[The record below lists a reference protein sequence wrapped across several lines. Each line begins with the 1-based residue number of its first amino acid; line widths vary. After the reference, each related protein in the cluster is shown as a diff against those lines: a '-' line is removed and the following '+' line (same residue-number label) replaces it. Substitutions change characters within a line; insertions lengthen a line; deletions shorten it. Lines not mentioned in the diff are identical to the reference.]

1 MMDGRKIHVPTQ
13 KPVFEN
19 RYDAGRQLAEKLIE
33 FKNQPVIIL
42 AIPNGGLPIAV
53 PVALELNAELD
64 VVISRKL
71 PIPLLPEGGF
81 GAVADDGSP
90 IFNQEILQKINLTEY
105 QINYQVNK
113 VRNDIRERSLLY
125 RSGRPLSIVNDKI
138 AIIVDDGLASGYTMM
153 AAVESV
159 RRRHP
164 KQIIA
169 AVPTASATAIKQV
182 EKQSVRV
189 VTVYTGY
196 TPKFYV
202 SDSYR
207 YWNVLTD
214 EEGVRCF
221 KDWHT
226 KYSQLKNGFQR
237 PDEKQ
242 LRNV

>member
-1 MMDGRKIHVPTQ
+1 MLNERRIHVPTQ
-13 KPVFEN
+13 SPVFEN
-19 RYDAGRQLAEKLIE
+19 RYDAGRQLSEKLSE
-33 FKNQPVIIL
+33 YKNQPVIVL
-42 AIPNGGLPIAV
+42 AIPNGGMPVAV
-53 PVALELNAELD
+53 PVALELGAELD

-90 IFNQEILQKINLTEY
+90 IFNQEVLQRINLTEH

-125 RSGRPLSIVNDKI
+125 RTGRPLSIVSGKI

-159 RRRHP
+159 RRRQP
-164 KQIIA
+164 KRIVV

-189 VTVYTGY
+189 VTVVTGY
-196 TPKFYV
+196 APKFYV

-207 YWNVLTD
+207 YWNVLSD
-214 EEGVRCF
+214 EEGVHYY
-221 KDWHT
+221 KDWQT
-226 KYSQLKNGFQR
+226 KYAQS
-237 PDEKQ
+237 
-242 LRNV
+242 RNKY

>member
-1 MMDGRKIHVPTQ
+1 MLDERRIHVPTQ
-13 KPVFEN
+13 KPIFDN
-19 RYDAGRQLAEKLIE
+19 RYDAGRQLSEKLVE
-33 FKNQPVIIL
+33 YKNQPVIVL

-53 PVALELNAELD
+53 PVALGLEAELD

-71 PIPLLPEGGF
+71 PIPLMPEGGF

-90 IFNQEILQKINLTEY
+90 IFNQEVLQRINLTEH

-125 RSGRPLSIVNDKI
+125 RAGRPLSIVNGKI

-164 KQIIA
+164 KLIIV
-169 AVPTASATAIKQV
+169 AVPTASATAVKQV

-189 VTVYTGY
+189 VTVVTGY
-196 TPKFYV
+196 APRFYV

-207 YWNVLTD
+207 YWNVLSD

-221 KDWHT
+221 KDWQTRYAQQH
-226 KYSQLKNGFQR
+226 NGFPHHNDR
-237 PDEKQ
+237 H
-242 LRNV
+242 LR

>member
-1 MMDGRKIHVPTQ
+1 MLNERRIHVPTQ
-13 KPVFEN
+13 SPVFEN
-19 RYDAGRQLAEKLIE
+19 RYDAGRQLSEKLSE
-33 FKNQPVIIL
+33 YKNQPPVAL
-42 AIPNGGLPIAV
+42 
-53 PVALELNAELD
+53 PVALELGAELD

-90 IFNQEILQKINLTEY
+90 IFNQEVLQRINLTEH

-125 RSGRPLSIVNDKI
+125 RTGRPLSIVSGKI

-159 RRRHP
+159 RRRQP
-164 KQIIA
+164 KRIVV

-189 VTVYTGY
+189 VTVVTGY
-196 TPKFYV
+196 APKFYV

-207 YWNVLTD
+207 YWTVLSD
-214 EEGVRCF
+214 EEGVHYY
-221 KDWHT
+221 KDWQT
-226 KYSQLKNGFQR
+226 KYAQS
-237 PDEKQ
+237 
-242 LRNV
+242 RNKY

>member
-1 MMDGRKIHVPTQ
+1 MLNERRIHVPTQ
-13 KPVFEN
+13 SPVFEN
-19 RYDAGRQLAEKLIE
+19 RYDAGRQLSEKLSE
-33 FKNQPVIIL
+33 YKNQPVIVL
-42 AIPNGGLPIAV
+42 AIPNGGMPVAV
-53 PVALELNAELD
+53 PVALELGAELD

-90 IFNQEILQKINLTEY
+90 IFNQEVLQRINLTEH

-125 RSGRPLSIVNDKI
+125 RTGRPLSIVSGKI

-159 RRRHP
+159 RRRQP
-164 KQIIA
+164 KRIVV

-189 VTVYTGY
+189 VTVVTGY
-196 TPKFYV
+196 APKFYV

-207 YWNVLTD
+207 YWTVLSD
-214 EEGVRCF
+214 EEGVHYY
-221 KDWHT
+221 KDWQT
-226 KYSQLKNGFQR
+226 KYAQS
-237 PDEKQ
+237 
-242 LRNV
+242 RNKY